1 MFGPARTLYSFRDAL
16 EFLPFS
22 IPHLPSYMSRIGRS
36 ASVLRDDTL
45 PTITHIGHCA
55 LAFGRSAFLGGRA
68 AGLTSGL
75 VFGGLTAV
83 ILSDSRGYKNV
94 ARDSALVALISAVFF
109 GTIGA
114 IYSGIKGLSLYLQAS
129 YLAKTK
135 ENAAQANLEVSG
147 HAATVQGLNNQHQH
161 DAVYFQAILT
171 LAQSAARAVEAN
183 KALYEALSALDIL
196 SPLRGDRH
204 INDITTARLA
214 VLNYARVVE
223 GASLTLGQLA
233 RDSERAHQA
242 VALSDAVLNPLE
254 RIGFPGINSH
264 LVWATLP
271 IGNYTNAVILALGVL
286 SGGPSQ
292 EEQADVLIREG
303 IAYIKE

>member
-22 IPHLPSYMSRIGRS
+22 IPHLPSYMSRIGLS
-36 ASVLRDDTL
+36 ASVLRDNTL

-55 LAFGRSAFLGGRA
+55 LAFGRGAFLGGRA

-94 ARDSALVALISAVFF
+94 ARDSALVALISEVFF

-147 HAATVQGLNNQHQH
+147 HAATVQRLNNQHQH
-161 DAVYFQAILT
+161 DAVYIEAVYT

-183 KALYEALSALDIL
+183 KALYEALSALDIF
-196 SPLRGDRH
+196 SALRGDDH
-204 INDITTARLA
+204 IDALTKAEVA

-233 RDSERAHQA
+233 T
-242 VALSDAVLNPLE
+242 
-254 RIGFPGINSH
+254 G
-264 LVWATLP
+264 
-271 IGNYTNAVILALGVL
+271 
-286 SGGPSQ
+286 
-292 EEQADVLIREG
+292 ADVARE
-303 IAYIKE
+303 AYRLSQSAMESSRKIWVPLQV

>member
-36 ASVLRDDTL
+36 ASVLRDNTL

-55 LAFGRSAFLGGRA
+55 LAFGRGAFLGGRA

-114 IYSGIKGLSLYLQAS
+114 IYSGIKGLSLYVHAS

-147 HAATVQGLNNQHQH
+147 HDATVQRLNNQHQH
-161 DAVYFQAILT
+161 DAVYIKAVYT
-171 LAQSAARAVEAN
+171 LSQSAARAVEAN

-204 INDITTARLA
+204 VDAVRKAGVA

-233 RDSERAHQA
+233 RGTDVAREANRLSESVKNR
-242 VALSDAVLNPLE
+242 LRLFMRL
-254 RIGFPGINSH
+254 
-264 LVWATLP
+264 
-271 IGNYTNAVILALGVL
+271 
-286 SGGPSQ
+286 
-292 EEQADVLIREG
+292 
-303 IAYIKE
+303 